1 MASQLA
7 SELGRLATTS
17 VLPPSASH
25 SAATFLSSSALL
37 AASTTLPPAPAST
50 LAASA
55 PKAPD
60 APVTI
65 AVLPLMSNSAVGFF
79 RKSSDMGFPCFSVR
93 VFGKAGAGGWGWTRA
108 RSRIPHPAALR
119 AATLPEDGEGE
130 VTSLRRGHRHEHRH
144 DVIAA
149 VDDLALFVG
158 ADEAAV
164 VRLEHDVLAPSDD
177 GQFARQDYVN
187 LLGRRGVRAGAAAGQ
202 EVRQPDHELL
212 RPAGIEPEQ
221 AQRRVVAVV
230 GRLIGFRLGKAFDLH
245 LEPLPFFDPV

>member
-1 MASQLA
+1 MILPPRPLSSLPCLSICRAAARAISQDWVTLASITSRKSSGFWSTIFDTLLSPEATTRISRRPNFATAASTMASQLA

-37 AASTTLPPAPAST
+37 AASTTLPPAPAGT

-158 ADEAAV
+158 AD
-164 VRLEHDVLAPSDD
+164 
-177 GQFARQDYVN
+177 
-187 LLGRRGVRAGAAAGQ
+187 
-202 EVRQPDHELL
+202 
-212 RPAGIEPEQ
+212 
-221 AQRRVVAVV
+221 
-230 GRLIGFRLGKAFDLH
+230 
-245 LEPLPFFDPV
+245 